1 MLRVGGSTGISLLLT
16 LGLMM
21 GILLIIVVVVILLT
35 RKRKKQREENLKM
48 FTREIEDR
56 KQNVF
61 RAGQELGIEVSDLQ
75 EELFDSSNL
84 TCYVYPENGVCDS
97 TFYELKNGCCELK
110 SNASELSEQARKEMA
125 LNITTTLLLTVLPEI
140 ILTEI
145 LPRILKNPRY
155 SLIIGRLRNLGSKT
169 FSKIMAKS
177 IAKTAMKA
185 ATAAAAKAAAM
196 IAKLLIKLGAGPVGW
211 ALLVFDI
218 FTAVQDLADRN
229 NYGSYLENKMNMET
243 RDIIVYEFAKAMQL
257 EGMDYPALFPFSL
270 AFPTESETA
279 MMEYQSKIVTE
290 YMTTLLEIDGGVD
303 WLAKTMVY
311 MLQLLEA
318 EETGGDP
325 PPPMSQEDDQETSD
339 IMGQFLLKVREEHHL
354 ELDEFLFDTLQEL
367 LPISR
372 KSELILVP
380 VMSSPATFGISLS
393 EEGARKWNESKRAE
407 WFEYIDP
414 FFPPNSPSAD
424 WTPPMVATYTDT
436 YLTPNT
442 LNPGT
447 SNAPNITTESLP
459 EKMTLMYPFASLVT
473 FCEKERT
480 TADFRTA
487 IDPTDYDVT
496 FDPVPGVC
504 NFTRKYCQRYGLDF
518 ETKEWKDGTPYNE
531 CELSE
536 TQEGLE
542 MVFGTENVRQAK
554 LWLEDPEAAA
564 ANQSQQVADTLLRRN
579 EEHGPAVALLL
590 TAVDPTGMWEG
601 FGLSI
606 DQQLK
611 GRDKY
616 CVTGD
621 TCKEITVKH
630 DGGNFM
636 GWSARDSDGQVYSN
650 GQGFQNQVKHGEN
663 HTFFVPEG
671 GYFRVK
677 CDPGEG
683 LNIQYGDIPES
694 NTLKFS
700 CWWGKVDQNPN
711 DQSFWESTK
720 HVFVEDVAPG
730 LELAVV
736 ETGQIIE
743 DVAEDTGDLVE
754 YIGNGIVDGIVD
766 YGENVA
772 DEWEDVAEC
781 KGWRDCAKESG
792 EALGS
797 LIGISDRRLK
807 RDVKKT
813 KVKSPIPG
821 LNVYTWKWNEIA
833 ASTYGIRGKEF
844 GFITDEIDD
853 KYIGKDAYGYEYIRK
868 NTPILEGL
876 KILKSKYRVRT

>member
-1 MLRVGGSTGISLLLT
+1 MLRGGGSTGISLLLT

-35 RKRKKQREENLKM
+35 RKRKKQREENLKV

-61 RAGQELGIEVSDLQ
+61 RAGEELGIEVSELQ
-75 EELFDSSNL
+75 EELFNSSNL

-97 TFYELKNGCCELK
+97 TFYELKNGCCELR
-110 SNASELSEQARKEMA
+110 SNADELSEQARKEMA
-125 LNITTTLLLTVLPEI
+125 LNITTMLMLTVLPEI

-145 LPRILKNPRY
+145 LPKMLKNPRY
-155 SLIIGRLRNLGSKT
+155 SLMIGRLRNLGSKT

-177 IAKTAMKA
+177 IARTAMKA
-185 ATAAAAKAAAM
+185 AAAAAAKAAAM
-196 IAKLLIKLGAGPVGW
+196 IAKLLIKLGSGPVGW

-218 FTAVQDLADRN
+218 FTVIQDLADTN

-257 EGMDYPALFPFSL
+257 EGMDYPVIFPFSL

-279 MMEYQSKIVTE
+279 MMEYQSKILVDHI
-290 YMTTLLEIDGGVD
+290 TTLLEIDGGVD
-303 WLAKTMVY
+303 WFISILVSEMGA
-311 MLQLLEA
+311 A
-318 EETGGDP
+318 ENDEES
-325 PPPMSQEDDQETSD
+325 PPMSQEDDQETSD
-339 IMGQFLLKVREEHHL
+339 IMEQFLLRVREEHHL

-367 LPISR
+367 LPTSR

-380 VMSSPATFGISLS
+380 AMSSSVTIGISLS

-414 FFPPNSPSAD
+414 FFPPNIPSAD
-424 WTPPMVATYTDT
+424 WSPPMVATYTDT

-447 SNAPNITTESLP
+447 VNAPNITTKSLP
-459 EKMTLMYPFASLVT
+459 GKMTLMYPFASLVS
-473 FCEKERT
+473 FCEKPRT

-487 IDPTDYDVT
+487 IDPTNYDVT
-496 FDPVPGVC
+496 FDPIPGVC

-518 ETKEWKDGTPYNE
+518 KTEEWKDGTPYNE
-531 CELSE
+531 CELSD
-536 TQEGLE
+536 TQAGFE

-554 LWLEDPEAAA
+554 LWVQDPEAAA
-564 ANQSQQVADTLLRRN
+564 ANQTQKVADTLIRRN

-650 GQGFQNQVKHGEN
+650 GQGFQNQVKHGED

-700 CWWGKVDQNPN
+700 CWWGKVDQNPG
-711 DQSFWESTK
+711 DQSFWESTER
-720 HVFVEDVAPG
+720 VFVEEVAPG
-730 LELAVV
+730 LELAAV
-736 ETGQIIE
+736 ETREFLE
-743 DVAEDTGDLVE
+743 DVGEDSGDLAVD
-754 YIGNGIVDGIVD
+754 IANDFVDGVVD
-766 YGENVA
+766 YGENIA
-772 DEWEDVAEC
+772 DEWEDIGDC
-781 KGWRDCAKESG
+781 DSFGDCAEETG
-792 EALGS
+792 EAFAS

-833 ASTYGIRGKEF
+833 ASTYGIRGKDF

-876 KILKSKYRVRT
+876 KILKSKYKIRT